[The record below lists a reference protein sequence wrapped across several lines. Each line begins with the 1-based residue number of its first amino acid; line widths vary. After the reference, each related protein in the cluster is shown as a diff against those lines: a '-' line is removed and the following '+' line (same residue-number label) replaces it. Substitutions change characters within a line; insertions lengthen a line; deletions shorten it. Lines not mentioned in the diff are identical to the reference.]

1 MHKIV
6 FASHVALIDGKAY
19 DGIGNVLK
27 ATLNGLVD
35 EYVFVRNSIDGN
47 LPSQVQYYSK
57 GSINKTDDIGVLSS
71 LGPLRYVSEYFKT
84 VKYFKDQKQQINV
97 YIGIDPLNALSA
109 IRLKKSGI
117 VNRVVFYTAD
127 YSPKR
132 FNNVILNFLYHS
144 IDKYCVK
151 HADEVWSVSTR
162 ICDIRRKMR
171 LPEEKNI
178 FVPNVPP
185 IEFNQYASNIHDR
198 YRLVTTGIIDKQLE
212 IGRASCRERV

>member
-127 YSPKR
+127 YSPK
-132 FNNVILNFLYHS
+132 
-144 IDKYCVK
+144 
-151 HADEVWSVSTR
+151 
-162 ICDIRRKMR
+162 
-171 LPEEKNI
+171 
-178 FVPNVPP
+178 
-185 IEFNQYASNIHDR
+185 
-198 YRLVTTGIIDKQLE
+198 